1 MNKFMLQQIF
11 CTKIGWLFVCLFLSL
26 VFGIL
31 ANWIYWCQT
40 AMFISLIYP
49 ALLTL
54 VTIVFAWII
63 NPLRKLF
70 NND

>member
-1 MNKFMLQQIF
+1 MLQQIF
-11 CTKIGWLFVCLFLSL
+11 CTKLGWLFICLFLSL

-31 ANWIYWCQT
+31 GNWFNWCQT
-40 AMFISLIYP
+40 AMLVSLIYP

>member
-1 MNKFMLQQIF
+1 MLKQIF
-11 CTKIGWLFVCLFLSL
+11 CTKIGWLFICIILSV
-26 VFGIL
+26 VFGTL
-31 ANWIYWCQT
+31 ANWIDWCQT
-40 AMFISLIYP
+40 AMLVSLIYP

-54 VTIVFAWII
+54 ITIVFAWII